1 MIRAIKVDIVDASGQ
16 SVPLEQLYNHHLF
29 LGTIRPSINSNLMPQ
44 DHIMIPLES

>member
-29 LGTIRPSINSNLMPQ
+29 LGTIKTQHQQNLT
-44 DHIMIPLES
+44 LT